1 MQSAFGDD
9 CSLSAIISLETRAYF
24 YAPTKSPGVMSTPQA
39 KRTALAFTRWRPQF
53 HLIAPNNWL
62 NDPCGPGYDPCT
74 KRYHLAYQWNP
85 KDNEWGEICWG
96 RATSSDLV
104 SWEIDPEP
112 CLAPSVSY
120 DSKGIFTGCFQST
133 NLQGQQ
139 DGTLTYFYTSV
150 KSLPIHYTLPYLT
163 GCETLSIALSRD
175 AGRTWER
182 YARNP
187 ILPGPPAGLQVYGW
201 RDPFICPWPSAPE
214 RVRRAA
220 RQVVGE
226 EDVMYGFISGG
237 LVNHTPTVFVYAIT
251 RNALAEWKYIGI
263 LLDVGLN
270 YTPSRWSGD
279 LGVNWE
285 VSNLVTLTNN
295 EGTSRDFLIMGVEG
309 CIPNSN
315 PDRQNARERRIQ
327 RSQLWACIKQNPNP
341 DQTQAALMQPSFSG
355 IFDCGLF
362 YAANSFFDPVT
373 QRQVVFGWITEED
386 LPDETRKEQGWSG
399 LVSLPRTLTL
409 QTIYRVKRARSTAS
423 LDNITSVEAVPDGQ
437 GTYTVYTLGV
447 GLDSRVERLRSDAK
461 AFTRGALDLC
471 SDADEA
477 DTVTASTTST
487 QSSGCFVPL
496 STTRWEVDAEIAVG
510 RDCSRVGM
518 VIFHDED
525 YTSKTILFW
534 DPLHETFQVDRP
546 CPSTVNPD
554 VNQAPEVTPHTLFTY
569 TNSAATTNDSTAS
582 KTETQTVSDT
592 EEPLR
597 IHALFD
603 TSVLEIFVNGRTA
616 ITTRIYHSGGRA
628 GPSGPTCVGV
638 RFYAE
643 GPSCDT
649 DGGSG
654 GGDREVPA
662 RLLHA
667 TIWDGLACL

>member
-1 MQSAFGDD
+1 MPSAFVTIALNRQL
-9 CSLSAIISLETRAYF
+9 SLSRRGAYF
-24 YAPTKSPGVMSTPQA
+24 YTPTEFLGVMPTPQA
-39 KRTALAFTRWRPQF
+39 KPTASAFTRWRPQF

-62 NDPCGPGYDPCT
+62 NDPCGPGYDPC
-74 KRYHLAYQWNP
+74 KKKYHLAYQWNP
-85 KDNEWGEICWG
+85 NDNEWGDICWG

-104 SWEIDPEP
+104 SWEIDAEP
-112 CLAPSVSY
+112 CLAPSAPY
-120 DSKGIFTGCFQST
+120 DNKGIFTGCFQST

-139 DGTLTYFYTSV
+139 DGALIYFYTSV
-150 KSLPIHYTLPYLT
+150 KSLPIHYTLPYSN

-175 AGRTWER
+175 AGHTWER
-182 YARNP
+182 HAQNP

-214 RVRRAA
+214 SVRRAA
-220 RQVVGE
+220 QQVAGQ

-251 RNALAEWKYIGI
+251 RNALTEWKYIGI

-270 YTPSRWSGD
+270 YIPSRWSGD

-285 VSNLVTLTNN
+285 VSNLVTLTND
-295 EGTSRDFLIMGVEG
+295 EGTYRDFLIMGVEG

-315 PDRQNARERRIQ
+315 TNRPTARDRRIQ
-327 RSQLWACIKQNPNP
+327 RSQLWTCMKQNTIP
-341 DQTQAALMQPSFSG
+341 DQTQTALMQPSFSG
-355 IFDCGLF
+355 IFDSGLF

-399 LVSLPRTLTL
+399 LVSLPRMLTL
-409 QTIYRVKRARSTAS
+409 QTIHRVKRARSTAT
-423 LDNITSVEAVPDGQ
+423 LGNITSIEAVPDGQ

-447 GLDSRVERLRSDAK
+447 GLDSRVESLRRSATV
-461 AFTRGALDLC
+461 FTRGNLDL
-471 SDADEA
+471 SPDLDEA
-477 DTVTASTTST
+477 DTATAMTTNT
-487 QSSGCFVPL
+487 QSSGPFVPL
-496 STTRWEVDAEIAVG
+496 STMRWEVDAEIAVG
-510 RDCSRVGM
+510 RDCGRVGM

-525 YTSKTILFW
+525 YTFKTILFW

-546 CPSTVNPD
+546 RPSTINTD
-554 VNQAPEVTPHTLFTY
+554 INHGPEVTPHTLFTY
-569 TNSAATTNDSTAS
+569 INPAATTNDSTAS
-582 KTETQTVSDT
+582 ERETET

-616 ITTRIYHSGGRA
+616 ITTRIYHSEGRA
-628 GPSGPTCVGV
+628 GADGPTCVGV

-643 GPSCDT
+643 GAGCDT
-649 DGGSG
+649 DSG
-654 GGDREVPA
+654 GGGGGEEIPA

-667 TIWDGLACL
+667 AIWDGLACL

>member
-1 MQSAFGDD
+1 
-9 CSLSAIISLETRAYF
+9 
-24 YAPTKSPGVMSTPQA
+24 MSTLQA
-39 KRTALAFTRWRPQF
+39 KTTASAFTRWRPQF

-62 NDPCGPGYDPCT
+62 NDPCGPGYDPST

-85 KDNEWGEICWG
+85 KDNEWGDICWG
-96 RATSSDLV
+96 RATSFDLV
-104 SWEIDPEP
+104 SWKIDPEP
-112 CLAPSVSY
+112 CLAPSAPY

-150 KSLPIHYTLPYLT
+150 KSLPIHFTRPYTN

-182 YARNP
+182 HAQNP
-187 ILPGPPAGLQVYGW
+187 ILSGPPAGLQVYGW

-214 RVRRAA
+214 SVRRAA
-220 RQVVGE
+220 QQVAG

-251 RNALAEWKYIGI
+251 RKALTEWKYIGI

-285 VSNLVTLTNN
+285 VSNLVTLTND
-295 EGTSRDFLIMGVEG
+295 EGTSRDFLVMGVEG
-309 CIPNSN
+309 CISN
-315 PDRQNARERRIQ
+315 PNPNRPTARDRRIQ
-327 RSQLWACIKQNPNP
+327 RSQLWTCIKQNRNLG
-341 DQTQAALMQPSFSG
+341 QTQTALMQPSFSG
-355 IFDCGLF
+355 FFDSGPF

-373 QRQVVFGWITEED
+373 QRQVAFGWITEED
-386 LPDETRKEQGWSG
+386 LPDGTRKDQGWSG
-399 LVSLPRTLTL
+399 LVSLPRMLTL
-409 QTIYRVKRARSTAS
+409 QTIRRVKRARSTAS
-423 LDNITSVEAVPDGQ
+423 LDNITSVEAVPDGY

-447 GLDSRVERLRSDAK
+447 ELDSRVERLRRGARV
-461 AFTRGALDLC
+461 FTKGALDLS
-471 SDADEA
+471 SDAGEA
-477 DTVTASTTST
+477 DTLMAATTST
-487 QSSGCFVPL
+487 QSSGRFVPL
-496 STTRWEVDAEIAVG
+496 RTTRWEVDAEITVG

-518 VIFHDED
+518 IIFHDED
-525 YTSKTILFW
+525 HTSKTILSW
-534 DPLHETFQVDRP
+534 NPPQETFQVDRP
-546 CPSTVNPD
+546 RPSTINSGI
-554 VNQAPEVTPHTLFTY
+554 NHAPEVTPHTLFTY
-569 TNSAATTNDSTAS
+569 TNPATTTNDNTAS
-582 KTETQTVSDT
+582 KSETKSLSET

-616 ITTRIYHSGGRA
+616 ITTRIYHSGGPA
-628 GPSGPTCVGV
+628 GAGGPTCVGV

-643 GPSCDT
+643 GAGCDT
-649 DGGSG
+649 DGGG
-654 GGDREVPA
+654 GGGGKEVPA